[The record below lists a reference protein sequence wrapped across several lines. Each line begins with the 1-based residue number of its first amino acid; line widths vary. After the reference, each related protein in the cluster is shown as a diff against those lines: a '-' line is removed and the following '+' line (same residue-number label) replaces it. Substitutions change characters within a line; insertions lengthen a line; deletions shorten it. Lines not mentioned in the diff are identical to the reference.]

1 MYTVSMIR
9 RLRLGEYIAGIVLF
23 AGVATVLLAFS
34 RASTPTASLQPE
46 AGTLSGNAVAVQD
59 ATASA
64 GSAVS
69 FGAKSP
75 VGVGGSWQLKFSDEF
90 NSTVLDTSK
99 WQMCNPSF
107 SAQGDLNYCKTTY
120 NDEQQWFRATTNNAN
135 VQENNGSLH
144 LIATKENGQ
153 IYSGMVSTG
162 PNVFGYTNLNGYK
175 PFDFTYG
182 YLEVRAKLPYNGAGK
197 SNGYWPSVWMLP
209 TNQNQPAP
217 NNGWPNSG
225 EEDIFEVPGNDP
237 TELHMTEH
245 DANTGGAGD
254 YTVTHVGD
262 LSAAYHVYGFDWEPG
277 YLKWY
282 LDGTLMKTFTTAI
295 GIKNFPFYPII
306 NFSVGGPDSWGGAGG
321 PLQGGVNSSTVFPA
335 SFDVDYLRV
344 YSH

>member
-1 MYTVSMIR
+1 MYTGGMTR
-9 RLRLGEYIAGIVLF
+9 RLRLGEWITGIVLF

-34 RASTPTASLQPE
+34 HASTPTASLE
-46 AGTLSGNAVAVQD
+46 AETGSLTGGVTTLQD
-59 ATASA
+59 SSASA
-64 GSAVS
+64 GNAIK
-69 FGAKSP
+69 FGTGP
-75 VGVGGSWQLKFSDEF
+75 VGIGGSWQLKFSDEF
-90 NSTVLDTSK
+90 NSVSLDTSK

-162 PNVFGYTNLNGYK
+162 PNVFGYTNLTNYK
-175 PFDFTYG
+175 PYDFTYG

-209 TNQNQPAP
+209 TNQNQAAP

-245 DANTGGAGD
+245 DANTAGAGD
-254 YTVTHVGD
+254 YTVVHTAD

-282 LDGTLMKTFTTAI
+282 LDGTLMKTFTTPI

-306 NFSVGGPDSWGGAGG
+306 NFSVGGADSWGGSGG
-321 PLQGGVNSSTVFPA
+321 PLHGGINATTMFPA